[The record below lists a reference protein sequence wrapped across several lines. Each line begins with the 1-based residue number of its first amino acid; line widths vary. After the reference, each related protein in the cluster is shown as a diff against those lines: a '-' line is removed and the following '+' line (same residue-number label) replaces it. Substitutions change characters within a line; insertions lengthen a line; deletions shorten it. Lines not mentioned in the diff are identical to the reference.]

1 MMGDVMPLPATEA
14 VSARHDMLDAWDVP
28 TILASLWEG
37 QLAAVAALGP
47 ALLALGR
54 AVEAAAARLVAGG
67 RLVYAGA
74 GTSGRIAVQDAVE
87 LVPTFDWPEDRLVL
101 LMAGGEAALLRSVE
115 NAEDRADLAAAAVA
129 DHALGVNDVLVGV
142 AASGTTRFTVAAVRT
157 ARARGALT
165 IGIANSART
174 PLLDAA
180 EFPVAIETGAEAIA
194 GSTRMKAGTAQKAAL
209 NLFSSAVMVRLGHV
223 YRGQM
228 VDMLARNAK
237 LRARAVRMLRGITG
251 CAEAEARVAL
261 EMADGKVKVA
271 ILIVRGMQPAEAVA
285 LLARHAGNLRA
296 TLEQGATLATLA
308 RRSIE
313 DADMPPPR

>member
-1 MMGDVMPLPATEA
+1 MRLPATEA
-14 VSARHDMLDAWDVP
+14 SSARHERLDTWDVP
-28 TILASLWEG
+28 TLLASLWEG

-47 ALLALGR
+47 ALPALTR
-54 AVEAAAARLVAGG
+54 AVEAAAERLAVGG
-67 RLVYAGA
+67 RLAYAGA

-115 NAEDRADLAAAAVA
+115 NAEDRAALATAAVA
-129 DHALGVNDVLVGV
+129 DHALGERDVLLGV
-142 AASGTTRFTVAAVRT
+142 AASGITKFTVAAVRA

-165 IGIANSART
+165 IGIANSTRT
-174 PLLDAA
+174 ALLDAA

-209 NLFSSAVMVRLGHV
+209 TLFSTAVMVRLGRV

-237 LRARAVRMLRGITG
+237 LRARAVRMLQGLTG
-251 CAEAEARVAL
+251 CPEAQARAAL
-261 EMADGKVKVA
+261 KMADGKVKVA
-271 ILIVRGMQPAEAVA
+271 VLIVQGMQPRDAEA
-285 LLARHAGNLRA
+285 LLARHGGNLRKA
-296 TLEQGATLATLA
+296 IG
-308 RRSIE
+308 
-313 DADMPPPR
+313 

>member
-1 MMGDVMPLPATEA
+1 MPLPATEA

-28 TILASLWEG
+28 AILASLWEG

-47 ALLALGR
+47 ALPALGR
-54 AVEAAAARLVAGG
+54 AVEAAVARLEAGG
-67 RLVYAGA
+67 RLAYAGA

-129 DHALGVNDVLVGV
+129 EHALGPADVLVGV
-142 AASGTTRFTVAAVRT
+142 AASGTTKFTVAAVRT

-165 IGIANSART
+165 IGLANSGRS
-174 PLLDAA
+174 PLLEAA

-209 NLFSSAVMVRLGHV
+209 NLFSTAVMVRLGRV
-223 YRGQM
+223 YRGRM
-228 VDMLARNAK
+228 VDMQARNAK
-237 LRARAVRMLRGITG
+237 LRARAVRMLRGLTG
-251 CAEAEARVAL
+251 CGEAAARAAL
-261 EMADGKVKVA
+261 EAAGGKVKLAV
-271 ILIVRGMQPAEAVA
+271 LVVRGMAVADAEA
-285 LLARHAGNLRA
+285 LLARSGWSLRA
-296 TLEQGATLATLA
+296 ALGEG
-308 RRSIE
+308 
-313 DADMPPPR
+313 

>member
-1 MMGDVMPLPATEA
+1 MEDVMPLPATEA

-47 ALLALGR
+47 ALPALGR
-54 AVEAAAARLVAGG
+54 AVEAATARLAAGG